1 MRPRMRFL
9 PCLLALIMTG
19 VAWGQQSQPTA
30 PPPAK
35 APAKKSPAASQPSA
49 NPKSDDA
56 AAAPSQDSAP
66 DPDAE
71 LQIVVRQAG
80 NDSATLV
87 KSLEAY
93 LVKYPDSPRRG
104 AIYRALLESEMNLHN
119 QKSALDYAEKVIA
132 IQPED
137 SQSMYLAVTLLEK
150 LPDETSQLRAI
161 DYDTRLIDRVSKAD
175 PESRPQQMTLE
186 DWQAGRNKFL
196 VDLYVLRG
204 RVQHHLHKND
214 DAVKDLTAGFRLMP
228 NAEAARTLGEIA
240 EENKHADEAIRQY
253 ATAFV
258 LASQEPADANGPPL
272 DREFLRLRMG
282 NLWRF
287 SHESTAGL
295 GDIVLSAYDRSR
307 EMAKA
312 DKPDAPVYNKDVTD
326 PLQFS
331 LRHVDGSGPVKLA
344 ESHGK
349 VIVLNFWTTW
359 CAYCNQMET
368 MLADVR
374 TKFTGREDVVF
385 LAINAD
391 EDESAVGPFLQDQK
405 PGGTLVFADGVNQA
419 FHVESIPTI
428 LVLDKTGKIA
438 YRSQGF
444 APDGFADLAGAAIT
458 KASAATTP

>member
-1 MRPRMRFL
+1 
-9 PCLLALIMTG
+9 MTS
-19 VAWGQQSQPTA
+19 VAWGQQAQPPA
-30 PPPAK
+30 AAPPAK
-35 APAKKSPAASQPSA
+35 APAKKSPAASQPPA
-49 NPKSDDA
+49 KPKSDDA
-56 AAAPSQDSAP
+56 AAAPSQNSAP

-80 NDSATLV
+80 NDSAALV

-93 LVKYPDSPRRG
+93 LVKYPESPRRG

-150 LPDETSQLRAI
+150 LPDEASQLRAI

-186 DWQAGRNKFL
+186 DWQAGRNKFMT
-196 VDLYVLRG
+196 DLYVLRG
-204 RVQHHLHKND
+204 RLQHHMHKDD
-214 DAVKDLTAGFRLMP
+214 DAVKDLTAGFRLQP

-258 LASQEPADANGPPL
+258 LASQEPADANVPPPDL
-272 DREFLRLRMG
+272 DSLRSRMG

-287 SHESTAGL
+287 SHDSSAGL
-295 GDIVLSAYDRSR
+295 GDIMLTAYDRSR

-312 DKPDAPVYNKDVTD
+312 DKPEAPVYNKDVTD

-331 LRHVDGSGPVKLA
+331 LRHVDGSGPMKLA

-374 TKFTGREDVVF
+374 TKFSGREDVVF

-405 PGGTLVFADGVNQA
+405 PGGTLLFADGVKQA
-419 FHVESIPTI
+419 FHIESIPTI
-428 LVLDKTGKIA
+428 LVLDKAGKIA
-438 YRSQGF
+438 YRTQGF
-444 APDGFADLAGAAIT
+444 APDGFADLAAGAIT
-458 KASAATTP
+458 KASASPAP